1 MPRRPTAT
9 PYRPMAPT
17 APRRRPLG
25 GGASAAGLHPLTDR
39 QANGTLQA
47 YDERVKGAF
56 DRIVPLLKRLSALQH
71 EADFIEQAQRL
82 ALLELGFALPLPIL
96 EKAWVSQLDMA
107 SLFAWCVFE
116 TYEQTSESFF
126 QQDPLAGKPGS
137 TAAEAFNAF
146 LLSCGFH
153 LLDITPCSDGRL
165 AHAVAYALRLPF
177 SSVRR
182 RSHAGAL
189 FDV

>member
-17 APRRRPLG
+17 APRRRALG

-116 TYEQTSESFF
+116 TYEQTS
-126 QQDPLAGKPGS
+126 
-137 TAAEAFNAF
+137 
-146 LLSCGFH
+146 
-153 LLDITPCSDGRL
+153 
-165 AHAVAYALRLPF
+165 
-177 SSVRR
+177 
-182 RSHAGAL
+182 
-189 FDV
+189 